1 MWSFDVEGNCTFSQ
15 YKLDSGF
22 AEYVRKYD
30 KQSEFRSQAGALLQA
45 ALLAFICMEYISI
58 GFAAEASFNG
68 QPPSQL
74 SSIGEVSQRTLL
86 ARPRLG
92 QKPFTMEKRPSWS
105 SGFSQ

>member
-1 MWSFDVEGNCTFSQ
+1 MWRFDVEGNCTFSQ

-22 AEYVRKYD
+22 AEYVRNYD
-30 KQSEFRSQAGALLQA
+30 KQMNFRSKAGDQSQA
-45 ALLAFICMEYISI
+45 ALSAFICMEYISI
-58 GFAAEASFNG
+58 GSAAEASFNG
-68 QPPSQL
+68 QPLCQL

-92 QKPFTMEKRPSWS
+92 QKTFTMEKRPSWS